1 MSSEAETAPNYE
13 EMFAHRFTSA
23 DMEYQ
28 EIVKCPA
35 DPPPIVED
43 WRIQA
48 GGNRRSQDY
57 RPYRG
62 RDDNRNWPNNR
73 QWHGR
78 DRSYSRSPA
87 QYREPYDLYSQSPN
101 SQCQSNNQ
109 RY

>member
-1 MSSEAETAPNYE
+1 MSTEAEIAPNYE
-13 EMFAHRFTSA
+13 EMFAHRFTVA
-23 DMEYQ
+23 DEEYQ

-43 WRIQA
+43 WRGRP

-62 RDDNRNWPNNR
+62 RDDNRNWSNNR

-78 DRSYSRSPA
+78 DRGYNRSPA
-87 QYREPYDLYSQSPN
+87 QHHAPYESYNYGSN
-101 SQCQSNNQ
+101 SHWQSNH
-109 RY
+109 Y